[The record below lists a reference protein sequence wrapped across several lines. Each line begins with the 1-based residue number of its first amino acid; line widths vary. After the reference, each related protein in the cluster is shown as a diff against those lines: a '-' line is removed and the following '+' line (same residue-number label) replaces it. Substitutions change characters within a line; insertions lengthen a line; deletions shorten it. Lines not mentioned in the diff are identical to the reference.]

1 MAEGARRE
9 RILVVDDDVHVR
21 ELCTRVLSNEGYIV
35 FSAAN
40 AAEARVCLDR
50 ETLDLLVVDIHLPQE
65 SGLSLLRHA
74 QAVRPGVPAIV
85 ITGQAEAS
93 TVIDAIRLNV
103 REYLCKPF
111 TLRQLREA
119 VAQHVGSTGTP

>member
-1 MAEGARRE
+1 MAEAGGG
-9 RILVVDDDVHVR
+9 RILVVDDDRHVR
-21 ELCTRVLSNEGYIV
+21 ELCARVLRNEGHTVYT
-35 FSAAN
+35 AAN
-40 AAEARVCLDR
+40 AEEARACLAVQMV
-50 ETLDLLVVDIHLPQE
+50 DLLVVDIHLPQE
-65 SGLSLLRHA
+65 DGISLLKHA
-74 QAVRPGVPAIV
+74 QEVWPGLPAVL

-119 VAQHVGSTGTP
+119 VERSITRRDVP

>member
-1 MAEGARRE
+1 MAEGTRGE

-21 ELCTRVLSNEGYIV
+21 ELCARVLSNEGYTV

-40 AAEARVCLDR
+40 AAEARACLDR
-50 ETLDLLVVDIHLPQE
+50 EPLDLLVVDIHLPQE
-65 SGLSLLRHA
+65 SGLSLLKHA
-74 QAVRPGVPAIV
+74 QDVHPGVPAV
-85 ITGQAEAS
+85 LITGQAETS

-119 VAQHVGSTGTP
+119 VAQHVGRTGVP

>member
-1 MAEGARRE
+1 MVEGARR
-9 RILVVDDDVHVR
+9 RQILVVDDDVHVR
-21 ELCTRVLSNEGYIV
+21 ELCTRVLSNEGYTV

-50 ETLDLLVVDIHLPQE
+50 ETLDLLVVDIHLPHE
-65 SGLSLLRHA
+65 SGISLLRHA
-74 QAVRPGVPAIV
+74 QEVRPGVPAV
-85 ITGQAEAS
+85 LITGQAEAS

-119 VAQHVGSTGTP
+119 VALHVGQTGVP